1 MREAFP
7 SYWNQLVENM
17 KDLLTALS
25 AEQRRRHKETQGWE
39 DGEWGHYCYWSRDL

>member
-25 AEQRRRHKETQGWE
+25 AEQRRRHKETARLGR
-39 DGEWGHYCYWSRDL
+39 WGVGPLLLLEP